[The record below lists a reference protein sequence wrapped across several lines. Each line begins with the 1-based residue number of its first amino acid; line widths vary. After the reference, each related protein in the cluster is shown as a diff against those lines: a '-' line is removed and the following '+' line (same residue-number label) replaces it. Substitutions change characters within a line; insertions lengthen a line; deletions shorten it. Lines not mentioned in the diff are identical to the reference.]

1 MDDAKAKKSAATKSA
16 LTTEIIYK
24 QLMCFDW
31 IYDKMDNAERHALV
45 ESMIDEVTLYTQ
57 EERAVMAAPVYV
69 KDIKY
74 SFPVSDKVLV
84 ALREKD
90 DPVEAVFCLYH
101 QKKDYMS
108 VPYEPKDV
116 SCLKHCS

>member
-1 MDDAKAKKSAATKSA
+1 MADAKAKRAAASKSA

-24 QLMCFDW
+24 QLMCFDR
-31 IYDKMDNAERHALV
+31 IYDKMDDTEKRALV

-57 EERAVMAAPVYV
+57 EERAAMTDTVYV

-90 DPVEAVFCLYH
+90 DPVECVVL
-101 QKKDYMS
+101 MS
-108 VPYEPKDV
+108 SVKE
-116 SCLKHCS
+116 